1 MKSKI
6 KVLIALLLSVL
17 GLSLIFISDIQNFLV
32 ERSNKEL
39 QVSNYDFKELK
50 VNSEKEASY
59 DFSQVRVISASEV
72 IRSQVVGLDLEPIG
86 GISIPELELN
96 LPILKGTTNTNLLY
110 GAATMKEQ
118 VMGEG
123 NYSLASHNVF
133 SGSGAEDMLFSPI
146 VRAKEGM
153 TIYITD
159 KEYVYSYRI
168 ESVFV
173 VDPTAVHVIEDS
185 EGDKIIT
192 LVTCTDPQALQR
204 TIVRGKLVDKVLWN
218 DSSLDVIS
226 SFSS

>member
-59 DFSQVRVISASEV
+59 DFSQVRVISANEV

-204 TIVRGKLVDKVLWN
+204 TIVRGTLVDKVLWN